1 MNTGKKL
8 ITAAVAAMALCP
20 LRADALFD
28 LGVKAGVNI
37 ANASIDTA
45 NAPSTDAI
53 TGLTAGAFL
62 SLGLGAIE
70 IEPNL
75 LFTAKGYKY
84 GDPTTP
90 DAEFVNKFQYVEI
103 PVLVKWMII
112 PVGPVK
118 PYLGAG
124 PAIGFLTSAD
134 VTSKIAGAST
144 TADAKS
150 ALEGSDYSAVIEA
163 GVRIGLGAISLHGDV
178 RYSIGLADIQ
188 KTGSG
193 SVKNNTVSILVGVG
207 F

>member
-1 MNTGKKL
+1 MNNASRL
-8 ITAAVAAMALCP
+8 VMVAIAAAVICP
-20 LRADALFD
+20 PGAHAGFD

-53 TGLTAGAFL
+53 TGLTAGAFV

-70 IEPNL
+70 IEPDL

-84 GDPTTP
+84 GDPAVP
-90 DAEFVNKFQYVEI
+90 NAEFVNKFQYVEV
-103 PVLVKWMII
+103 PVLLKWMII
-112 PVGPVK
+112 PAGPVK

-163 GVRIGLGAISLHGDV
+163 GVRVGLGGLSLHGDV

-193 SVKNNTVSILVGVG
+193 SLKNNTVSILVGVG